1 MNKIMNKNLLSFK
14 WFQIIGFCIGY
25 LHFTPILAASNV
37 ELSVWVN
44 EAIVAS
50 YTLDHEHFVQQE
62 KDLAKYFTSDGWI
75 EYSRALQASNLP
87 QQIKTNAYTV
97 TAVAT
102 LPPTIKSIDP
112 KGWEA
117 TMPILVIY
125 KNPAYSQKQELNITL
140 RFIESTNQGVRGFA
154 ITSLKSIPIAT
165 PCRCAKGEQPVT
177 IV

>member
-1 MNKIMNKNLLSFK
+1 MNKITNTTLFFLK
-14 WFQIIGFCIGY
+14 WFQILGLCVGGLPFAPT
-25 LHFTPILAASNV
+25 FAASNV
-37 ELSVWVN
+37 QLSVWAN
-44 EAIVAS
+44 EAIIAS

-62 KDLAKYFTSDGWI
+62 KELAKYFTSEGWI
-75 EYSRALQASNLP
+75 NYSQALQASHLP

-102 LPPTIKSIDP
+102 LPPTIKSIAP
-112 KGWEA
+112 NEWEA

-125 KNPAYSQKQELNITL
+125 KNPAYSQKQELNVVL
-140 RFIESTNQGVRGFA
+140 RFIASTNQGVRGFA
-154 ITSLKSIPIAT
+154 IQSLKSVPIAT